1 MKSATTQGRSPLGWA
16 LDHPW
21 TILVAAVVVWFCF
34 WVYGTRQTEHKVKA
48 SFASAFNLV
57 PGLAISVDGI
67 EVGKIGKVEY
77 DDGRALVEIGIND
90 EKFWPLHK
98 GTKVVSRWGTTIG
111 SGTRRLDIVPGPAT
125 NPEIPEGGIIPTA
138 DTQPAV
144 DVDEVLNALNKDVRQ
159 DLSGWMKGMAGSFK
173 GKEDDLA
180 AALANADTGT
190 GAAADLMSD
199 LATDTFALRAL
210 IRNGQRATST
220 LASREGAVRGLVTVA
235 ARTFE
240 TFAANTRATQASI
253 SELPATLEQAR
264 TTLRRVDGSI
274 DNLDGLMTALAPGA
288 KALRPLAASAR
299 PAFADL
305 RDIVPSTVSTLRTG
319 TRSAPDIT
327 KLLTAATPFM
337 ERGAGVFGD
346 LAPMVGC
353 IRPYAPELGGALVG
367 LATAHQ
373 TYDLKNG
380 EYLGE
385 AQLDPTSPPQ
395 YGGRKVVVNGQE
407 KIVQYGL
414 RAMPQASSSSL
425 NLPLDSKTYV
435 DAGLKKYAF
444 PRPPGYSAGKPWF
457 IPECGYTPDTLDASK
472 DPEAPSNNGGSK

>member
-1 MKSATTQGRSPLGWA
+1 MRKTNSLSPGGW
-16 LDHPW
+16 LLRNPW
-21 TILVAAVVVWFCF
+21 YLVLAAVFIWFCF

-77 DDGRALVEIGIND
+77 EGGRALVEIGIND

-98 GTKVVSRWGTTIG
+98 GTKVISRWGTTIG
-111 SGTRRLDIVPGPAT
+111 SGTRRLDIEPGPAT
-125 NPEIPEGGIIPTA
+125 NPEIPENGIIPTS

-144 DVDEVLNALNKDVRQ
+144 DVDQVLNALDTDVRN
-159 DLSGWMKGMAGSFK
+159 DLSSWMDGMAGSFK
-173 GKEDDLA
+173 GRERSLSR
-180 AALANADTGT
+180 ALKSSGDGT
-190 GAAADLMSD
+190 SAAADLLSD

-220 LASREGAVRGLVTVA
+220 LASRESAVRGLVTVA

-240 TFAANTRATQASI
+240 TFAANTRATQDSI
-253 SELPATLEQAR
+253 SELPQTLEQAR
-264 TTLRRVDGSI
+264 STLQRVDGSI
-274 DNLDGLMTALAPGA
+274 DNLDGLVKSLAPGA

-305 RDIVPSTVSTLRTG
+305 RDIVPSAVSTLRTG
-319 TRSAPDIT
+319 TSSAPQIT
-327 KLLTAATPFM
+327 ELLNAATPFM
-337 ERGAGVFGD
+337 ERGDGVFAD
-346 LAPMVGC
+346 LAPIVAC

-367 LATAHQ
+367 LGTAHQ

-385 AQLDPTSPPQ
+385 AQFDPSAPPQ
-395 YGGRKVVVNGQE
+395 YTGRKVTVNGQQ

-425 NLPLDSKTYV
+425 SQPLDSKTMV
-435 DAGLKKYAF
+435 EAGIKKYAF

-457 IPECGYTPDTLDASK
+457 IPECGYTPDGLDASK
-472 DPEAPSNNGGSK
+472 DPEASANRGSKDR

>member
-1 MKSATTQGRSPLGWA
+1 MRKTNSLSPGGWLLRNPWYLVLG
-16 LDHPW
+16 
-21 TILVAAVVVWFCF
+21 AVFVWFCF
-34 WVYGTRQTEHKVKA
+34 WVYGTRQTEHQVKA

-77 DDGRALVEIGIND
+77 EGGRALVEIGIND

-98 GTKVVSRWGTTIG
+98 GTKVISRWGTTIG
-111 SGTRRLDIVPGPAT
+111 SGTRRLDIEPGPAT
-125 NPEIPEGGIIPTA
+125 NPEIPENGIIPTA

-144 DVDEVLNALNKDVRQ
+144 DVDQVLNALDSDVRK
-159 DLSGWMKGMAGSFK
+159 DLSSWMDGMAGSFK
-173 GKEDDLA
+173 GQERSLNRALKSSDD
-180 AALANADTGT
+180 GT
-190 GAAADLMSD
+190 GAAADLLSD
-199 LATDTFALRAL
+199 LATDSFALRAL
-210 IRNGQRATST
+210 IRNGRRATST

-240 TFAANTRATQASI
+240 TFAANTRATQESI
-253 SELPATLEQAR
+253 SELPQTLQQAR
-264 TTLRRVDGSI
+264 STLRRVDGSI
-274 DNLDGLMTALAPGA
+274 DNLDGLVKSLAPGA

-319 TRSAPDIT
+319 TSSAPQIT
-327 KLLTAATPFM
+327 ELLKAATPFM
-337 ERGAGVFGD
+337 ERGDGVFAD
-346 LAPMVGC
+346 LAPIVAC

-367 LATAHQ
+367 LGTSHQ

-385 AQLDPTSPPQ
+385 AQFDPSAPPQ
-395 YGGRKVVVNGQE
+395 YGGRKVTVNGQE

-425 NLPLDSKTYV
+425 NQPLDSKTMV
-435 DAGLKKYAF
+435 EAGIKKYAF

-457 IPECGYTPDTLDASK
+457 IPECGYTPDGLDASK
-472 DPEAPSNNGGSK
+472 DPEAGANSGSKDR